1 MDQGSLLRLLP
12 ILGLLVFVGCSESP
26 GFRHVSSNKS
36 GLSFHNTVE
45 PQIDFS
51 ILDYPYF
58 YNGGGVGVA
67 DFDLDGN
74 LDLFFTANQSE
85 NRLYRNLGNW
95 KFEDKTE
102 TAGVAGPVDEWSTG
116 VSIADVNADGLPDVY
131 VSYLH
136 GELGQTGVNRL
147 YLNLGD
153 FEFREAAAEYGLDIK
168 GMCTQAVFFDAD
180 RDGDLDCYILK
191 HSVRPAEVV
200 KDTALRRVRDPFAG
214 DQLLRNDN
222 GQFSDISGQAGISG
236 SRLGYGL
243 NVLVSDWNQDGWP
256 DIYICNDFQEDD
268 YFYVNNQDG
277 TFSNRLTEYFG
288 HTSRFSMGSDFAD
301 INGDGTSDI
310 FSLDMKPDRED
321 ILKTAE
327 APESYDSYQYK
338 RTFGY
343 HHQFPHNA
351 LQLSQIGGKFSE
363 IAQLAGVDATDWSWG
378 ALFGDLDLDGQQ
390 DLVITNGIYR
400 RPNDMDYIKFLS
412 EPTIMRELSKGPSQA
427 QLRFIDRMPSIPLAN
442 PIFTRDADG
451 MSFSH
456 KEADW
461 GMDHARFSNGL
472 ALADLDN
479 DGDLDIV
486 ENNLNGVAGVYEN
499 RVLESENIH
508 SVRIQLSQPGNN
520 PFAIGAKIEV
530 YEDDHRQVR
539 ELMPTRGFLSS
550 QPSEVHIG
558 LKTHSAVD
566 SVIIYWPDGKRTVWR
581 KENELSPPSI
591 LRIDRGETIPIQH
604 EADPNRRTKASS
616 SRNSQEITHPFSE
629 FKHQEEAFNDF
640 SHEPLIPHKLST
652 LGPAGASSAAG
663 RSQLF
668 MGGGAGQ
675 PGRLWTKIDQD
686 DYAFVEIGDSSK
698 SDDVD
703 AVFVELTGDDQ
714 EELVVIRGGNNPAFD
729 LRDEVFE
736 RQPDG
741 SWASFQHLEAEN
753 SGCVVPFD
761 LEGDGDMDLFVGG
774 RSVPGSYGI
783 SPRSFV
789 YVNDGHGDFTNQASQ
804 LGIDS
809 IGMIS
814 DAIMMDWDGDSI
826 SELITAGEWEPIR
839 VWKIEAGKIHE
850 MKDPVLEHTAG
861 WWNHL
866 TVADVDGDGDLD
878 LVAGNLGWNSDL
890 QASEEAPCIL
900 YVNDFDKNGSSDP
913 IICQTIDGA
922 EIPWASRD
930 ELLGQLAY
938 LRRKYPSY
946 ASYAGQ
952 TITDIFDKEQL
963 RGASVKRVETFSS
976 VWIENLGA
984 GQWFIRELPWQV
996 QAFPV
1001 FASGLIYR
1009 NNPISYDA
1017 RVVFTPPCLF
1027 FAGNFS
1033 GVGPKMGSYDAGSLF
1048 GVWSPQTHTSLYLPE
1063 HDLLPLEG
1071 EARNFLMIDG
1081 AFYRPA
1087 LLVLRNNDSPV
1098 AFRMDYWMG
1107 EPQR

>member
-1 MDQGSLLRLLP
+1 MDTSSLLRFFSC
-12 ILGLLVFVGCSESP
+12 LVLTSLFACTDSP
-26 GFRHVSSNKS
+26 GFREVGLNES
-36 GLSFHNTVE
+36 GIDFRNDVT
-45 PQIDFS
+45 PKIDFS

-67 DFDLDGN
+67 DFDLDGK

-85 NRLYRNLGNW
+85 NKLYRNLGNW
-95 KFEDKTE
+95 KFEDNTE
-102 TAGVAGPVDEWSTG
+102 FAGVAGPVDEWSTG
-116 VSIADVNADGLPDVY
+116 VSIVDVNADGLPDVY

-136 GELGQTGVNRL
+136 GELGQMGVNRL
-147 YLNLGD
+147 YLNQGE
-153 FEFREAAAEYGLDIK
+153 FKFREAAAEFGLDIK

-180 RDGDLDCYILK
+180 RDGDLDCYVLK

-200 KDTALRRVRDPFAG
+200 RDTALRRIRDPWAG
-214 DQLLRNDN
+214 DQLLRNDD
-222 GQFSDISGQAGISG
+222 GFFTDISEEAGISG

-256 DIYICNDFQEDD
+256 DLYICNDFQEDD
-268 YFYVNNQDG
+268 YFYLNNQDG
-277 TFSNRLTEYFG
+277 TFTNRLTEYFG

-310 FSLDMKPDRED
+310 FTLDMKPDQED

-351 LQLSQIGGKFSE
+351 LQLSQSGGKFSE

-390 DLVITNGIYR
+390 DLFITNGIYR

-461 GMDHARFSNGL
+461 GMDHTRFSNGL

-499 RVLESENIH
+499 RVIESENIH
-508 SVRIQLSQPGNN
+508 SVRIQLTQPGDN
-520 PFAIGAKIEV
+520 PFAIGAKVEIFE
-530 YEDDHRQVR
+530 EDHRQVR

-550 QPSEVHIG
+550 QPFEAHVG
-558 LKTHSAVD
+558 LTSHLSVD
-566 SVIIYWPDGKRTVWR
+566 SILIHWPGGESSIWKR
-581 KENELSPPSI
+581 ENDLSLPFI
-591 LRIDRGETIPIQH
+591 LKIDRAETIPLEHQTDQH
-604 EADPNRRTKASS
+604 GEGGGFKYLQT
-616 SRNSQEITHPFSE
+616 QEISNPLSE
-629 FKHQEEAFNDF
+629 FKHQEEPFNDF
-640 SHEPLIPHKLST
+640 SREPLIPHKLST
-652 LGPAGASSAAG
+652 LGPAGANSESKI
-663 RSQLF
+663 F
-668 MGGGAGQ
+668 IGGGAGQ
-675 PGRLWTKIDQD
+675 PGRLWTKTDQD
-686 DYAFVEIGDSSK
+686 DYSFVAIGDSIK
-698 SDDVD
+698 GDDVD

-714 EELVVIRGGNNPAFD
+714 EELVVIRGGNNPTFD

-736 RQPDG
+736 RQSDG
-741 SWASFQHLEAEN
+741 SWLSIQRFDSEN

-774 RSVPGSYGI
+774 RSVPGSYGV

-789 YVNDGHGDFTNQASQ
+789 YVNDGQGHFSNRAAE
-804 LGIDS
+804 LGIGS

-814 DAIMMDWDGDSI
+814 DAVMLDWDGDSI
-826 SELITAGEWEPIR
+826 PELITAGEWEPIR
-839 VWKIEAGKIHE
+839 VWKIETGKIRE
-850 MKDPVLEHTAG
+850 IKDPTLEHTAG

-866 TVADVDGDGDLD
+866 NVADMDGDGDLD

-890 QASEEAPCIL
+890 KASEDAPCML
-900 YVNDFDKNGSSDP
+900 YINDFDKNGSTDP
-913 IICQTIDGA
+913 IICQTISGV

-946 ASYAGQ
+946 TSYAGQ
-952 TITDIFDKEQL
+952 SITDIFDKAQL
-963 RGASVKRVETFSS
+963 QRASVKKVETFSS
-976 VWIENLGA
+976 IWIENRG
-984 GQWFIRELPWQV
+984 GEDWYIRELPWQV
-996 QAFPV
+996 QASPV
-1001 FASGLIYR
+1001 YASVVQRWDPSLSS
-1009 NNPISYDA
+1009 NNKLSIG
-1017 RVVFTPPCLF
+1017 TPFMF

-1033 GVGPKMGSYDAGSLF
+1033 GVGPKRGSYDAGNLL
-1048 GVWSPQTHTSLYLPE
+1048 GMWLPE
-1063 HDLLPLEG
+1063 VRTSPSLQVLVPFQFDG
-1071 EARNFLMIDG
+1071 EARG
-1081 AFYRPA
+1081 
-1087 LLVLRNNDSPV
+1087 LLPVRRSTKDSDLIILRND
-1098 AFRMDYWMG
+1098 G
-1107 EPQR
+1107 EPLRVEMSYLRKK

>member
-12 ILGLLVFVGCSESP
+12 ILGLLAFVGCSESP
-26 GFRHVSSNKS
+26 GFRHVSSHES

-85 NRLYRNLGNW
+85 NKLYRNLGNW

-102 TAGVAGPVDEWSTG
+102 SAGVAGPVDEWSTG
-116 VSIADVNADGLPDVY
+116 VSIVDINADGLPDVY

-136 GELGQTGVNRL
+136 GELGQKGVNRL
-147 YLNLGD
+147 YLNQGD
-153 FEFREAAAEYGLDIK
+153 FEFREAAAEFGLDIK

-200 KDTALRRVRDPFAG
+200 RDTALRRIRDPWAG
-214 DQLLRNDN
+214 DQLLRNDD
-222 GQFSDISGQAGISG
+222 GIFTDISEQAGISG

-256 DIYICNDFQEDD
+256 DLYICNDFQEDD
-268 YFYVNNQDG
+268 YFYLNNQDG
-277 TFSNRLTEYFG
+277 TFTNRLTEYFG

-310 FSLDMKPDRED
+310 FTLDMKPDRED

-327 APESYDSYQYK
+327 APESYDTYQYK

-351 LQLSQIGGKFSE
+351 LQLSQSSGKFSE
-363 IAQLAGVDATDWSWG
+363 VAQMAGVDATDWSWG

-390 DLVITNGIYR
+390 DLFITNGIYR

-412 EPTIMRELSKGPSQA
+412 EPTIMQELRKGPSQA

-442 PIFTRDADG
+442 PIFTRDAGG
-451 MSFSH
+451 MRFSH

-486 ENNLNGVAGVYEN
+486 ENNLNGLAGVYEN
-499 RVLESENIH
+499 RIVESENIH
-508 SVRIQLSQPGNN
+508 SVRIQLRQPGNN

-530 YEDDHRQVR
+530 YEGNHRQVR
-539 ELMPTRGFLSS
+539 ELMPVRGFLSS
-550 QPSEVHIG
+550 QPFEVHVG
-558 LKTHSAVD
+558 LKSYSAVD
-566 SVIIYWPDGKRTVWR
+566 SVIIHWPDGASSLWKKNDEVQ
-581 KENELSPPSI
+581 SPF
-591 LRIDRGETIPIQH
+591 LLKIDRAETIPIQRIH
-604 EADPNRRTKASS
+604 GGD
-616 SRNSQEITHPFSE
+616 QEETGQKKNNPFSE
-629 FKHQEEAFNDF
+629 FRHREEAFNDL
-640 SHEPLIPHKLST
+640 SIEPLMPHKLST
-652 LGPAGASSAAG
+652 LGPAGAISESKI
-663 RSQLF
+663 F
-668 MGGGAGQ
+668 IGGGAGQ
-675 PGRLWTKIDQD
+675 SGRLWTKSDQD
-686 DYAFVEIGDSSK
+686 DYAFAEIGDALTG
-698 SDDVD
+698 DDVD
-703 AVFVELTGDDQ
+703 AVFVELTGDEE

-729 LRDEVFE
+729 LRDEIFE
-736 RQPDG
+736 LQPDG
-741 SWASFQHLEAEN
+741 NWASMQRLEAEN

-774 RSVPGSYGI
+774 RSVPGSYGV

-789 YVNDGHGDFTNQASQ
+789 YVNDGSGQFTDQASQ

-814 DAIMMDWDGDSI
+814 DAIMLDWDGDSI
-826 SELITAGEWEPIR
+826 PELITAGEWEPIR
-839 VWKIEAGKIHE
+839 VWKIEAGKIRE
-850 MKDPVLEHTAG
+850 MIVPALEHTAG

-866 TVADVDGDGDLD
+866 HVADMEGDGDLD
-878 LVAGNLGWNSDL
+878 LIAGNLGWNSDL
-890 QASEEAPCIL
+890 KASEAAPCLL
-900 YVNDFDKNGSSDP
+900 YVSDFDKNGSTDP

-922 EIPWASRD
+922 KIPWASRD

-952 TITDIFDKEQL
+952 TITDIFEEDQL
-963 RGASVKRVETFSS
+963 READVKKVETFSS
-976 VWIENLGA
+976 IWIENIG
-984 GQWFIRELPWQV
+984 GGDWYIRELPWQV

-1001 FASGLIYR
+1001 YASGLISR
-1009 NNPISYDA
+1009 NNPLSSNSRLA
-1017 RVVFTPPCLF
+1017 FTPPCMF

-1033 GVGPKMGSYDAGSLF
+1033 GVGPKRGNYDAGNLLGMWLAQENTSHSLPAF
-1048 GVWSPQTHTSLYLPE
+1048 DQIQF
-1063 HDLLPLEG
+1063 EG
-1071 EARNFLMIDG
+1071 EARG
-1081 AFYRPA
+1081 
-1087 LLVLRNNDSPV
+1087 LLPFGRSTYDSDFIILRNDGEPLCV
-1098 AFRMDYWMG
+1098 DMPYWMN
-1107 EPQR
+1107 PATNR

>member
-12 ILGLLVFVGCSESP
+12 ILGLLAFFGCSESP
-26 GFRHVSSNKS
+26 GFRHVSSRES
-36 GLSFHNTVE
+36 GVSFHNTVE

-85 NRLYRNLGNW
+85 NKLYRNLGNW
-95 KFEDKTE
+95 KFEDNSE
-102 TAGVAGPVDEWSTG
+102 SAGVAGPVDEWSTG
-116 VSIADVNADGLPDVY
+116 VSIVDINADGLPDVY

-136 GELGQTGVNRL
+136 GELGKRGVNRL
-147 YLNLGD
+147 YLNQGE
-153 FEFREAAAEYGLDIK
+153 FEFREAAAEFGLNIK

-200 KDTALRRVRDPFAG
+200 RDTALRRVRDPWAG
-214 DQLLRNDN
+214 DQLLRNDE
-222 GQFSDISGQAGISG
+222 GQFVDISEEAGISG

-256 DIYICNDFQEDD
+256 DLYICNDFQEDD
-268 YFYVNNQDG
+268 YFYLNNQDG
-277 TFSNRLTEYFG
+277 SFSNRLTEYFG

-301 INGDGTSDI
+301 INDDGISDI
-310 FSLDMKPDRED
+310 FTLDMKPDRED

-327 APESYDSYQYK
+327 APESYDTYQYK

-351 LQLSQIGGKFSE
+351 LQLSQSGGKFSE
-363 IAQLAGVDATDWSWG
+363 VAQLAGVDATDWSWG
-378 ALFGDLDLDGQQ
+378 ALFGDLDLDGHQ
-390 DLVITNGIYR
+390 DLFITNGIYR

-442 PIFTRDADG
+442 PILTRDAGG

-456 KEADW
+456 TEADW

-499 RVLESENIH
+499 RVIESENIH
-508 SVRIQLSQPGNN
+508 SVRIQLSQPGDN
-520 PFAIGAKIEV
+520 PFAIGAKIEI
-530 YEDDHRQVR
+530 YEEDHRQVR

-550 QPSEVHIG
+550 QPFEVHVG
-558 LKTHSAVD
+558 LKSYSVVD
-566 SVIIYWPDGKRTVWR
+566 SIIIHWPDGESSVWKR
-581 KENELSPPSI
+581 ENELSPPSI
-591 LRIDRGETIPIQH
+591 LRIDRVETIPIQH
-604 EADPNRRTKASS
+604 ETDPNRRAGASP
-616 SRNSQEITHPFSE
+616 SRNSQEKKNPFSE
-629 FKHQEEAFNDF
+629 FRHQEEPFNDF
-640 SHEPLIPHKLST
+640 SREPLMPHKLST
-652 LGPAGASSAAG
+652 LGPAGASSSG
-663 RSQLF
+663 RSRLF
-668 MGGGAGQ
+668 VGGGAGQ
-675 PGRLWTKIDQD
+675 PGRLWTKTDQEV
-686 DYAFVEIGDSSK
+686 YAFVEIGDSLK
-698 SDDVD
+698 ADDID

-736 RQPDG
+736 RQSDG
-741 SWASFQHLEAEN
+741 SWASIQRFDSEN

-774 RSVPGSYGI
+774 RSVPGSYGV
-783 SPRSFV
+783 SPCSFV
-789 YVNDGHGDFTNQASQ
+789 YINDGSGQFTDQASQ
-804 LGIDS
+804 LEIDS

-814 DAIMMDWDGDSI
+814 DAIMLDWDGDSI
-826 SELITAGEWEPIR
+826 PELITAGEWEPIR
-839 VWKIEAGKIHE
+839 VWKIEGGKIRE
-850 MKDPVLEHTAG
+850 IKDPTLEHTAG

-866 TVADVDGDGDLD
+866 NVADVDGDGDLD

-890 QASEEAPCIL
+890 KASEEAPCLL
-900 YVNDFDKNGSSDP
+900 YVNDFDKNGSTDP

-946 ASYAGQ
+946 ISYAGQ
-952 TITDIFDKEQL
+952 TISDIFEEDQLKE
-963 RGASVKRVETFSS
+963 ADVKKVETFSS
-976 VWIENLGA
+976 VWVENIGD
-984 GQWFIRELPWQV
+984 GDWYIRELPWQV
-996 QAFPV
+996 QASPV
-1001 FASGLIYR
+1001 YASGLILR
-1009 NNPISYDA
+1009 DNPYSSNSRLA
-1017 RVVFTPPCLF
+1017 FTPPCMF

-1033 GVGPKMGSYDAGSLF
+1033 GVGPKRGSYDAGSLF
-1048 GVWSPQTHTSLYLPE
+1048 GVWSPQTHTSHYLPD
-1063 HDLLPLEG
+1063 HDQLPFQG
-1071 EARNFLMIDG
+1071 EARHFLTIDRPF
-1081 AFYRPA
+1081 ARPA
-1087 LLVLRNNDSPV
+1087 LIVLRNNGSPV
-1098 AFRMDYWMG
+1098 AFDMYYWMI
-1107 EPQR
+1107 EP

>member
-12 ILGLLVFVGCSESP
+12 ILGLLAFFGCSESP
-26 GFRHVSSNKS
+26 GFRHVSSRES
-36 GLSFHNTVE
+36 GVSFHNTVE

-85 NRLYRNLGNW
+85 NKLYRNLGNW
-95 KFEDKTE
+95 KFEDNTE
-102 TAGVAGPVDEWSTG
+102 SAGVAGPVDEWSTG
-116 VSIADVNADGLPDVY
+116 VSIVDINADGLPDVY

-147 YLNLGD
+147 YLNQGE
-153 FEFREAAAEYGLDIK
+153 FEFREAAAEFGLDIK

-200 KDTALRRVRDPFAG
+200 RDTALRRVRDPWAG
-214 DQLLRNDN
+214 DQLLRNDE
-222 GQFSDISGQAGISG
+222 GQFVDISEEAGISG

-256 DIYICNDFQEDD
+256 DLYICNDFQEDD
-268 YFYVNNQDG
+268 YFYLNNQDG
-277 TFSNRLTEYFG
+277 SFSNRLTEYFG

-301 INGDGTSDI
+301 INDDGISDI
-310 FSLDMKPDRED
+310 FTLDMKPDRED

-327 APESYDSYQYK
+327 APESYDTYQYK

-351 LQLSQIGGKFSE
+351 LQLSQSGGQFSE
-363 IAQLAGVDATDWSWG
+363 VAQLAGVDATDWSWG

-390 DLVITNGIYR
+390 DLFITNGIYR

-442 PIFTRDADG
+442 PIFTRNADG

-461 GMDHARFSNGL
+461 GMDHTRFSNGL

-499 RVLESENIH
+499 RIVNQDSIH
-508 SVRIQLSQPGNN
+508 SVRIQLRQSGDN
-520 PFAIGAKIEV
+520 PFAIGAKIEI
-530 YEDDHRQVR
+530 YEEDHRQVR
-539 ELMPTRGFLSS
+539 EIMPTRGFLSS
-550 QPSEVHIG
+550 QPFEVHAA
-558 LKTHSAVD
+558 LRWNSLVD
-566 SVIIYWPDGKRTVWR
+566 SVMIYWPDGERSVWR
-581 KENELSPPSI
+581 KKNNLLPPSI
-591 LRIDRGETIPIQH
+591 LKIDRSETIFAQSRTSQQPRRG
-604 EADPNRRTKASS
+604 AYSLPNSE
-616 SRNSQEITHPFSE
+616 EIIYPFCE
-629 FKHQEEAFNDF
+629 FKHQEEPFNDF
-640 SHEPLIPHKLST
+640 SREPLIPHKLST
-652 LGPAGASSAAG
+652 LGPSGASSIAG
-663 RSQLF
+663 RFHLF
-668 MGGGAGQ
+668 IGGGAGQ
-675 PGRLWTKIDQD
+675 PGRLWTRTDRY
-686 DYAFVEIGDSSK
+686 DYVFVEIGDSSK

-703 AVFVELTGDDQ
+703 AVFVELTGDEQ
-714 EELVVIRGGNNPAFD
+714 EELVVIRGGNNPDFD

-736 RQPDG
+736 RQSDG
-741 SWASFQHLEAEN
+741 SWLSIQRFDSEN

-774 RSVPGSYGI
+774 RSVPGSYGM

-789 YVNDGHGDFTNQASQ
+789 YVNDGNGQFTDQASQ

-814 DAIMMDWDGDSI
+814 DAVMMDWDGDSI
-826 SELITAGEWEPIR
+826 PELITAGEWEPIR
-839 VWKIEAGKIHE
+839 VWKIEGGKIRE
-850 MKDPVLEHTAG
+850 IKDPTLEHTAG

-866 TVADVDGDGDLD
+866 NVADVDGDGDLD

-900 YVNDFDKNGSSDP
+900 YVNDFDQNGSTDP

-922 EIPWASRD
+922 EVPWASRD

-938 LRRKYPSY
+938 LRRKYPNY

-952 TITDIFDKEQL
+952 TITDIFDNKQL
-963 RGASVKRVETFSS
+963 RGATIKKVETFSS
-976 VWIENLGA
+976 VWIENLGE
-984 GQWFIRELPWQV
+984 GDWCVQELPWQV
-996 QAFPV
+996 QAFPMY
-1001 FASGLIYR
+1001 ASGLMYR
-1009 NNPISYDA
+1009 SNPIYYDSKGA
-1017 RVVFTPPCLF
+1017 INQISIF

-1033 GVGPKMGSYDAGSLF
+1033 GVGPKRGNYDAGNLI
-1048 GVWSPQTHTSLYLPE
+1048 GIWSPQTHTSHFLPE
-1063 HDLLPLEG
+1063 HDQLPLEG
-1071 EARNFLMIDG
+1071 EARHFLTVDEPY
-1081 AFYRPA
+1081 YRRVF
-1087 LLVLRNNDSPV
+1087 LILRNNASPMSFNFNYRRSV
-1098 AFRMDYWMG
+1098 Y
-1107 EPQR
+1107 